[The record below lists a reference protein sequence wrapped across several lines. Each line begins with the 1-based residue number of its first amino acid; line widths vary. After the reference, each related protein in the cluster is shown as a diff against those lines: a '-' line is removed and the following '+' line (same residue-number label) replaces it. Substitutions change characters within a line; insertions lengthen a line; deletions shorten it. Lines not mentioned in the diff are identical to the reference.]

1 MDSLKQMAQKV
12 SGGNDTNNEYKL
24 LIKPKT
30 PIEILGSTS
39 TGLKIANFGSEGVYI
54 CETEMTIKEIEN
66 FNKSR
71 FACRILAVLEVEPN
85 D

>member
-1 MDSLKQMAQKV
+1 
-12 SGGNDTNNEYKL
+12 
-24 LIKPKT
+24 
-30 PIEILGSTS
+30 LGSTS

>member
-1 MDSLKQMAQKV
+1 MDSLKLMAQKV
-12 SGGNDTNNEYKL
+12 SAGNDTNNEYKL